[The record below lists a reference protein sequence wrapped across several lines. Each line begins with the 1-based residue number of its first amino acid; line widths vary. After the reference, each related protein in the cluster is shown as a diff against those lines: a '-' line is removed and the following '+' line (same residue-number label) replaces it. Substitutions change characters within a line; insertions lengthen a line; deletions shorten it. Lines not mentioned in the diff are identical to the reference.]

1 MIGSSQGTHLIW
13 EILTKSNLGSRDQK
27 HLTLVTSLSGS
38 HIQNPSFLSNPSF
51 INFAM
56 GDTNIVGIID
66 ILYPKLK
73 KISRLNLALK

>member
-38 HIQNPSFLSNPSF
+38 HIQNPSFLSDKTF
-51 INFAM
+51 CNFAM
-56 GDTNIVGIID
+56 GDTHIVGIID
-66 ILYPKLK
+66 ILYLKLK
-73 KISRLNLALK
+73 KTRLNLAIK